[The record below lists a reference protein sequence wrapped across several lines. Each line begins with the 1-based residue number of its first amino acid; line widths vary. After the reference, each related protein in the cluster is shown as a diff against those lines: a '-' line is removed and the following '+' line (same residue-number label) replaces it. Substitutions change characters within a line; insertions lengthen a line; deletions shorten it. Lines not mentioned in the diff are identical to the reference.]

1 MDAIFFDLDG
11 TLWNAIPQM
20 VDAYNEAMKDNGYHY
35 SFDYETVKSYMGL
48 TPEETALIAFKD
60 VSLKEG
66 LRLFKIMYER
76 ELVYL
81 KKKPGFLYPNVEEVL
96 NTLSKKYPLYIVSN
110 ADKGYIEA
118 FLEGTKLDKYFKF
131 HLAAG
136 DTGLEKWQNIKL
148 LKEKENIDRVVYV
161 GDTKKDKIESNKA
174 NVLFIHASYGFGV
187 IDDEKYRINSILE
200 LPKMIESLLK
210 I

>member
-11 TLWNAIPQM
+11 TLWNAIAQM
-20 VDAYNEAMKDNGYHY
+20 VEAYNEAMKENGYHY
-35 SFDYETVKSYMGL
+35 SFNYETVKSYMGL

-60 VSLKEG
+60 VSLEEG
-66 LRLFKIMYER
+66 MKLFRLMYER

-81 KKKPGFLYPNVEEVL
+81 KRSPGTLYPKVEEVL
-96 NTLSKKYPLYIVSN
+96 NILSKKYPLYIVSN

-118 FLEGTKLDKYFKF
+118 FFEGTKLDKYFKG

-148 LKEKENIDRVVYV
+148 LKERENIDRVIYV
-161 GDTKKDKIESNKA
+161 GDTNKDKIESNKA
-174 NVLFIHASYGFGV
+174 NVMFIHAAYGFGK
-187 IDDEKYRINSILE
+187 IEDEENKIEAIEE
-200 LPKMIESLLK
+200 LPQMIESLF
-210 I
+210 